1 MSKSVLKPFVFESL
15 EHGYLEKKYN
25 IEKVAAADALAQV
38 PSQGALQ
45 WTATELEAIGET
57 RTFINQKVA
66 NSTTWTGEIASII
79 SNKAR
84 ESIENPFLGVAQE
97 YKTKV
102 AQTTIGLEDEISRL
116 RDNKLKALNDMRV
129 FKLDHNLQRDP
140 TIKPGWLKIVSLFIP
155 VFLIASESYFNGS
168 IFGGSMP
175 GGQLEGIIF
184 AVGISLV
191 NVLGSFVMGMTL
203 PWLWYKDIALRI
215 WGSLFF
221 MSYILIITFMN
232 LTFGVFRSSLQLD
245 QGGSF
250 DDGFGFEGS
259 SADAFFIG
267 NPFTKLDTL
276 ETQGLLF
283 ILVGFLFAL
292 ISLLDGLFYKDTYYG
307 FGYRGE
313 KLKKV
318 NEELEEKYEMLRK
331 NIGTYYTEFFNKC
344 KAINNKSIDSIEQW
358 RRATEVLQGFKSSYD
373 GLVSS
378 ATEQI
383 NHFLNQYIAINRARR
398 MPNTEPAYWPS
409 EGNTVTFNFGNE
421 LEFNTVFAQ
430 LLGEFLTDP
439 EADAKKEEFSKG
451 LETNFESAINEIN
464 VVNEQFRQTVEQLIS
479 E

>member
-1 MSKSVLKPFVFESL
+1 MSKNGLKPFVFESL

-25 IEKVAAADALAQV
+25 IEKVASADARAQV
-38 PSQGALQ
+38 PAQGALQ

-57 RTFINQKVA
+57 RTFINRKVA
-66 NSTTWTGEIASII
+66 NSTTWTSEIASII
-79 SNKAR
+79 SNKSR
-84 ESIENPFLGVAQE
+84 ESSENPFLGVPQE
-97 YKTKV
+97 FQTKID
-102 AQTTIGLEDEISRL
+102 QLTIGQENEIRSL
-116 RDNKLKALNDMRV
+116 RENKEKALNDLRV

-155 VFLIASESYFNGS
+155 IFLIASESYFNGS

-175 GGQLEGIIF
+175 GGQLEGIVF

-203 PWLWYKDIALRI
+203 PWLWYKETALRI
-215 WGSLFF
+215 WGSIFLIF
-221 MSYILIITFMN
+221 YILIITFMN
-232 LTFGVFRSSLQLD
+232 LTFGVFRSSLELD

-259 SADAFFIG
+259 STDAFFIG
-267 NPFTKLDTL
+267 NPFTQLETL

-313 KLKKV
+313 KLKKA
-318 NEELEEKYEMLRK
+318 NDELEEKYEVLKK
-331 NIGTYYTEFFNKC
+331 NIGNYYSEFSNKC
-344 KAINNKSIDSIEQW
+344 KAINNKSIESIEEW
-358 RRATEVLQGFKSSYD
+358 RRGIEFLQGFKSSYD
-373 GLVSS
+373 SLVSS

-409 EGNTVTFNFGNE
+409 EGDAVKFDFGNE

-430 LLGEFLTDP
+430 LHGEYLTDT
-439 EADAKKEEFSKG
+439 EADTKKREFSIG
-451 LETNFESAINEIN
+451 LETNYVSVMKEIDS
-464 VVNEQFRQTVEQLIS
+464 VNEQFRETVERLIN
-479 E
+479 